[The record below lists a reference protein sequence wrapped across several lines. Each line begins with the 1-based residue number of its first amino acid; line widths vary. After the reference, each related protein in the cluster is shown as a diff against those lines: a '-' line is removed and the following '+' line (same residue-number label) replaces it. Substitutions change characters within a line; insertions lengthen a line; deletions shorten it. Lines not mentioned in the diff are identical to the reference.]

1 MTRREKVKKC
11 FDNMEQIGL
20 HNQDYTKFIEDTFQH
35 SLDHDIQNGDISQV
49 PEQLY
54 KKETSA
60 EIIARTRGIV
70 AGLDE
75 IIYIL
80 QRNGFEVETGYQ
92 DGERIDIH
100 EILLTVSGQTRQIL
114 RMERTI
120 LNFIQRLCGI
130 ATRTK
135 KYAEKIK
142 HTDSFVIGTRKTMWG
157 MWDKRAV
164 QCGGGLT
171 HRLGLYDAAMLKE
184 NHLKILK
191 QENGYQAI
199 RESIKSI
206 IEEKNPRFVEIE
218 VTNLQE
224 FKNIAEIFVS
234 INSDTPKVIM
244 FDHFPPVKI
253 KTALARAQSNNFY
266 DKIFFEASGNINIDN
281 IADYAETGV
290 DVISSGALTHSV
302 KSLDLSML
310 F

>member
-11 FDNMEQIGL
+11 FDNMKQISL
-20 HNQDYTKFIEDTFQH
+20 HNEDYKKFIEDTFQR
-35 SLDHDIQNGDISQV
+35 SLAHDIQNGDISQV

-54 KKETSA
+54 KNETSA

-75 IIYIL
+75 IIYLL
-80 QRNGFEVETGYQ
+80 QTNGFEVETEYR

-100 EILLTVSGQTRQIL
+100 EILLTVIGQTGQIL

-184 NHLKILK
+184 NHLKIIK
-191 QENGYQAI
+191 QKNGYQAI
-199 RESIKSI
+199 RDSIKSI
-206 IEEKNPRFVEIE
+206 IEEKNPRFVEVE

-224 FKNIAEIFVS
+224 FKNIAKTFVS
-234 INSDTPKVIM
+234 INSDTPQVIM
-244 FDHFPPVKI
+244 LDHFSPVKI
-253 KTALARAQSNNFY
+253 KTALAMAQDKNFY

>member
-1 MTRREKVKKC
+1 MSRREKVKKC

-20 HNQDYTKFIEDTFQH
+20 HNEHYTKYIEDTFQR
-35 SLDHDIQNGDISQV
+35 SLDHDIQQGDISQV
-49 PEQLY
+49 PEELY
-54 KKETSA
+54 KKTTSA
-60 EIIARTRGIV
+60 DIIARSRGIV

-75 IIYIL
+75 ILYIL
-80 QRNGFEVETGYQ
+80 QSKGLEVETGNR

-100 EILLTVSGQTRQIL
+100 EILLTVSGQTGQIL
-114 RMERTI
+114 KLERTI

-135 KYAEKIK
+135 KYADKIK
-142 HTDSFVIGTRKTMWG
+142 HTETFVIGTRKTMWG
-157 MWDKRAV
+157 LWDKRAV

-191 QENGYQAI
+191 QKNGYQAI
-199 RESIKSI
+199 RNSIQSI
-206 IEEKNPRFVEIE
+206 IDKKNPRFVEVE
-218 VTNLQE
+218 VTDLQE
-224 FKNIAEIFVS
+224 FKNIAEILVS
-234 INSDTPKVIM
+234 INSNIPKVIM
-244 FDHFPPVKI
+244 LDHFSPVKI
-253 KTALARAQSNNFY
+253 KTALAMAQDKNFY
-266 DKIFFEASGNINIDN
+266 DKIFFEASGNINIDT